1 VLSHDPLPGLPLI
14 TEINMKP
21 LTFKTLTDAI
31 RRAELALRAFGKE
44 FSQWLRNANWLEILI
59 VCIPFALV
67 VTLLPLVLLLF
78 VLCVT
83 VRWLMS
89 PAATNES
96 STTVATP
103 NDPQAV
109 MADKQEP
116 ASQ

>member
-1 VLSHDPLPGLPLI
+1 
-14 TEINMKP
+14 MKP
-21 LTFKTLTDAI
+21 LTFQTLTDAI

-89 PAATNES
+89 PAASDS
-96 STTVATP
+96 STAVATP
-103 NDPQAV
+103 NDQPTV